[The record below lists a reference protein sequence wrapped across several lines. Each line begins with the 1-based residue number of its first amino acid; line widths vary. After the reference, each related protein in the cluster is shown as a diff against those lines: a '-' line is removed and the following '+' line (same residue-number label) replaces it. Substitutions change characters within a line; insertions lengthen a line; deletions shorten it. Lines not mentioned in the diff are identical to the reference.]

1 MTTDIISASGR
12 QGMPCQRPIQYL
24 TNMKEQKPT
33 QFQLIESDPL
43 LKPYVSQFRKRVKHF
58 ERLKTQIKK
67 TGGILGDI
75 SQGHYYFGFNR
86 GENEGQEGVWYRE
99 WAPGAHSL
107 SLIGDFN
114 DWNRDTNPM
123 SVNEWGIW
131 NVFLPDGIYRE
142 RLIHSGRVKVHVVSE
157 YGAMDRIPAYIQ
169 RVIQEGDAD
178 FAGQYWTPETSYQ
191 WKNPNPSFNMERDGL
206 RIYEA
211 HIGMAQEEESVGT
224 FTEFKDNILPRIV
237 DLGYNAIQLMA
248 IMEHPYYGSFG
259 YHVSNYFAVSSR
271 FGTPEEL
278 KELIDTAHGMGL
290 LVIMDLVHSHAIKNL
305 NEGLNFFDG
314 TEHQYFHSGVK
325 REHIAWDSLC
335 FDYSKYEVQRFL
347 LSNIRYWLENFRF
360 DGFRFDGVTSMLYND
375 HGLGREFTSYDAYF
389 DSNVELD
396 AIVYLM
402 LANEL
407 LHEVKQD
414 GISIAEDMSG
424 MPGLARPIED
434 GGIGFDYRLAMG
446 IPDYWIRLL
455 KEKKDDDWH
464 IGEIYGMLRNRRSG
478 EKHIGYVESHD
489 QSIVG
494 DKTLAMQLMDA
505 ELYTDMSVFS
515 SNLKIERG
523 VSLHKLIRLL
533 TFSLGGEGY
542 LNFMGNEF
550 GHPEWID
557 FPRVGNNHSYWYARR
572 QWHLVDDKTLY
583 YKHLNTFDRSMQ
595 HLETTYQFLTD
606 EFIQLLLIHEDSKQ
620 IVFSRGSLIFVFN
633 LHPTE
638 SVSDWRI
645 PIPERTDY
653 CLILNTDDTDFG
665 GNGLIDGGKYPWQDI
680 PLNGQTQSIQV
691 YVPARCA
698 LVLAPKEDKS
708 KDDKN

>member
-1 MTTDIISASGR
+1 MKS
-12 QGMPCQRPIQYL
+12 CLHLQYQ
-24 TNMKEQKPT
+24 TIMKKQKS
-33 QFQLIESDPL
+33 FQLPLIESDPL
-43 LKPYVSQFRKRVKHF
+43 LRPYASQLTKRVKHF
-58 ERLKTQIKK
+58 ERVKAQIEK
-67 TGGILGDI
+67 TGGILGEI
-75 SQGHYYFGFNR
+75 SQGHHYFGFNR
-86 GENEGQEGVWYRE
+86 GENDGQEGVWYRE

-114 DWNRDTNPM
+114 DWTRDANPM
-123 SVNEWGIW
+123 TVDEWGIW
-131 NVFLPDGIYRE
+131 HIFLPDEIYEARF
-142 RLIHSGRVKVHVVSE
+142 IHSGRVKVHVVSD

-169 RVIQEGDAD
+169 RVIQEGDTD
-178 FAGQYWTPETSYQ
+178 FAGQYWTPESSYQ
-191 WKNPNPSFNMERDGL
+191 WMNPNPCFNMEKDGL

-211 HIGMAQEEESVGT
+211 HIGMAQEAERVGT
-224 FTEFKDNILPRIV
+224 FTEFTDNILPRIV
-237 DLGYNAIQLMA
+237 DLGYNAVQLMA

-271 FGTPEEL
+271 FGTPGDL

-290 LVIMDLVHSHAIKNL
+290 LVVMDLVHSHAIKNH

-325 REHIAWDSLC
+325 RDHVAWDSLC

-347 LSNIRYWLENFRF
+347 LSNIRYWLETFRF

-375 HGLGREFTSYDAYF
+375 HGLGRDFTSYDNYF
-389 DSNVELD
+389 DSNIELD

-414 GISIAEDMSG
+414 GIAIAEDMSG

-478 EKHIGYVESHD
+478 EKHIAYVESHD

-505 ELYTDMSVFS
+505 DLYSDMSVFS
-515 SNLKIERG
+515 SNLRIARG

-542 LNFMGNEF
+542 LNFMGNEY

-572 QWHLVDDKTLY
+572 QWHLVEDETLY

-595 HLETTYQFLTD
+595 HLETTYQLLTD

-620 IVFSRGSLIFVFN
+620 IVYSRGSLVFVFN
-633 LHPTE
+633 LHPTD

-653 CLILNTDDTDFG
+653 CLVLNTDNAGFG
-665 GNGLIDGGKYPWQDI
+665 GNGLIDGGNYPWQAI
-680 PLNGQTQSIQV
+680 PLDGQTQSIQV

-698 LVLAPKEDKS
+698 LVLAPIDDKS
-708 KDDKN
+708 KEENK